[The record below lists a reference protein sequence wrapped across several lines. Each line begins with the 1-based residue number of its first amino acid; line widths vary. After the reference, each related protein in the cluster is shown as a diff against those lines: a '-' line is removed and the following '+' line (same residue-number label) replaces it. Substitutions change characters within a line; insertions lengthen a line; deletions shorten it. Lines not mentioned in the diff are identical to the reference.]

1 MGLTIP
7 KMGSIAPTMGRSTA
21 AYMPMPQTGLANAL
35 FSGVQQRLL
44 GLLFGQPDKSF
55 YLSEIVRQ
63 LHSGTGAVDRELNR
77 LEHSGLVSVQRIGNQ
92 KHYQANE
99 QSPIYSELHGIIQ
112 KTVGLH
118 DPLKQALSPFADQ
131 IQFAFVYGSVA
142 KGTDSARSDIDLMIV
157 GKDISYSDVYS
168 HLQKAESTIG
178 RLVNPT
184 IMEMR
189 DWRKRVTGKS
199 SFVEKVVDQ
208 PKIFIIG
215 SESDLSDER
224 TAR

>member
-1 MGLTIP
+1 
-7 KMGSIAPTMGRSTA
+7 MGRSA
-21 AYMPMPQTGLANAL
+21 SAYMPMPQTGLANAL

-99 QSPIYSELHGIIQ
+99 QSPIYSELRGIVQ
-112 KTVGLH
+112 KTVGLY
-118 DPLKQALSPFADQ
+118 DPLKQALSTFAEQ

-157 GKDISYSDVYS
+157 GRDINYSDVYT
-168 HLQKAESTIG
+168 HLQQAESIIG
-178 RLVNPT
+178 RTVNPT
-184 IMEMR
+184 IMEWD
-189 DWRKRVTGKS
+189 DWKKRASGKS

-215 SESDLSDER
+215 SQSDLNDER

>member
-1 MGLTIP
+1 MGLTVP
-7 KMGSIAPTMGRSTA
+7 KLGFINPNMGKSYT
-21 AYMPMPQTGLANAL
+21 YMPMPQTGLANAL

-55 YLSEIVRQ
+55 YLSEIVRL

-99 QSPIYSELHGIIQ
+99 QSPIYAELRGIIQ

-118 DPLKQALSPFADQ
+118 DPLKQALLPFVDQ
-131 IQFAFVYGSVA
+131 IAFAFVYGSVA

-157 GKDISYSDVYS
+157 GEGISYSDVYEKV
-168 HLQKAESTIG
+168 QTAESIVG
-178 RLVNPT
+178 RAVNPT
-184 IMEMR
+184 IVEMK
-189 DWRKRVTGKS
+189 DWRKRIAGKS
-199 SFVEKVVDQ
+199 SFVEKVIDQ
-208 PKIFIIG
+208 PKIFIVG
-215 SESDLSDER
+215 SEADLSNEPV
-224 TAR
+224 A